1 MKNKI
6 CWVLLVSL
14 ILCFIFCY
22 TTVKQ
27 HEFSSQLEIEK
38 VKKEL
43 SLSLNK
49 IDSLNKE
56 MDNLNNKYD
65 SLLTEKRKVYVQR
78 INDYRFMGIDS
89 NIIVLSGFL
98 SKEII
103 FE

>member
-6 CWVLLVSL
+6 CWISL
-14 ILCFIFCY
+14 GIVILCFIFCY

-27 HEFSSQLEIEK
+27 HEFDNQLEIEK
-38 VKKEL
+38 TKKEL

-56 MDNLNNKYD
+56 MGNLNNKYD
-65 SLLTEKRKVYVQR
+65 SLLTVKRKVYVQR
-78 INDYRFMGIDS
+78 INDYKFMGIDS